1 MNLLFSY
8 PIIVPMSS
16 DIGIDDIRIEVVWAI
31 LIVCNVIGLITL
43 LITYII
49 NKSRNK
55 RQNGEKEGLFET
67 MNDLFPLFFGIGLAA
82 FMDLFF
88 LFIGSILFVS
98 TLL

>member
-16 DIGIDDIRIEVVWAI
+16 GGVDDIRIEVIWAI
-31 LIVCNVIGLITL
+31 LIVCNFIGLITL

-49 NKSRNK
+49 NKLRNK
-55 RQNGEKEGLFET
+55 RLNGEKEGLLKTLDNF
-67 MNDLFPLFFGIGLAA
+67 FPLFFGIGLAA
-82 FMDLFF
+82 FMDLLF

>member
-16 DIGIDDIRIEVVWAI
+16 GIGIDDIRIEVVWAI
-31 LIVCNVIGLITL
+31 LIVCNFIGLITL

-49 NKSRNK
+49 NKLRNK
-55 RQNGEKEGLFET
+55 NNNNRKESLLQT
-67 MNDLFPLFFGIGLAA
+67 LYDYFPLFFGFGLAV

-88 LFIGSILFVS
+88 IFIGSILFIS